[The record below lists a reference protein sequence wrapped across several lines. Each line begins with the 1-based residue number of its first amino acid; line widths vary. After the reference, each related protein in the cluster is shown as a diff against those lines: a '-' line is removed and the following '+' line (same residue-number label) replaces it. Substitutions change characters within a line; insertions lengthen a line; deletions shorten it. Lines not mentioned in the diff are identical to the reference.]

1 MILADYTFGQGLLTV
16 LEIFLFAAWLMV
28 LFTIFADLFRDH
40 QMSGWGKAA
49 WVLFLIFVPFLAA
62 LIYLI
67 ARGSGM
73 RERAL
78 AQQQEAQ
85 KQLDPMS
92 SRPRAVAPPPMSLPS
107 WRSSTTRR
115 RSPTRSTNRPRPR
128 SSARRPRA
136 MRGEVPEPDG
146 GKARSGK
153 AAHRLGLFTGA
164 CCSRSEC
171 STRSGVS
178 PRFSTTRT

>member
-1 MILADYTFGQGLLTV
+1 MVLADYTFGQGLLTV

-40 QMSGWGKAA
+40 EMSGWGKAA
-49 WVLFLIFVPFLAA
+49 WVLFLVFVPFLAA

-85 KQLDPMS
+85 KQLDAYVRQTAGS
-92 SRPRAVAPPPMSLPS
+92 GSAADELTKLAKLHDDKKISDQEYERA
-107 WRSSTTRR
+107 
-115 RSPTRSTNRPRPR
+115 
-128 SSARRPRA
+128 
-136 MRGEVPEPDG
+136 
-146 GKARSGK
+146 KAKIVG
-153 AAHRLGLFTGA
+153 
-164 CCSRSEC
+164 
-171 STRSGVS
+171 
-178 PRFSTTRT
+178 